1 MSSHKAGTK
10 MRKILLIMVGLSVA
24 LLADFERDAETGIV
38 SDSVTG
44 LQWQDNVVGRPVSW
58 QSAIERCENLTLGK
72 ESGWRLPTI
81 NELKTIIDTSRVN
94 PATTSTFTATDSSY
108 YYWSST
114 PYEGY
119 EDGAWVMDFYDGQT
133 RSNYKGTT
141 LFVRCV
147 RAGE

>member
-1 MSSHKAGTK
+1 
-10 MRKILLIMVGLSVA
+10 MRKVFLVMIGLSIGLA
-24 LLADFERDAETGIV
+24 ADFVRDTETGIV

-44 LQWQDNVVGRPVSW
+44 LQWQDNAVGRPVSW
-58 QSAIERCENLTLGK
+58 QSAIDRCENLTLGK
-72 ESGWRLPTI
+72 ENGWRLPNI
-81 NELKTIIDTSRVN
+81 DELKTIIDTSRVN
-94 PATTSTFTATDSSY
+94 PAIKSAFTTTDSSY

-119 EDGAWVMDFYDGQT
+119 EDGAWVMDFYDGHA